1 MFAKICNI
9 NKVKF
14 ITPYL
19 KFMRQIKNIS
29 FKKDEIIL
37 AIDEE
42 KFIIDKN
49 IFAEHYL
56 YLGKQISDE
65 EYDVIKNEVSLIEIR
80 KKYLKKLL
88 KKRLSKQEVINL
100 LKNEKLNIDQINN
113 LIMFFENNYLLND
126 KTLEKELYEELEL
139 KNASYQEIKNTFSE
153 RGLNLNKNYDSEI
166 EYHKI
171 LFWINSK
178 KKLFERCSFQEQKQK
193 LNLLLLRK
201 GFPSELINRALNEQ
215 LIYDEDNE
223 RAVLTKEVIAYSL
236 RNDLSNKE
244 TKDKFINKLIRKGY
258 RYHDIIKT
266 IGDLDLYGQDD

>member
-56 YLGKQISDE
+56 YLGKQISGE

-113 LIMFFENNYLLND
+113 LITFFENNYLLND
-126 KTLEKELYEELEL
+126 KVLEKELYEELEL

-258 RYHDIIKT
+258 RYHDIIKN